1 MNHTLTIKGGRG
13 GYWDSG
19 SCSCGEWSEF
29 LTRVTRRGDI
39 KGHKEFIKRQHK
51 AHKEKVEAN

>member
-1 MNHTLTIKGGRG
+1 MKHALTIKGGRG

-29 LTRVTRRGDI
+29 LSRVTRRGNI
-39 KGHKEFIKRQHK
+39 KGNRDYIKREYK
-51 AHKEKVEAN
+51 AHKEKVSA